1 MAALT
6 PMLVLL
12 VLGVGLGVVVR
23 RRSGRRRTSSRPH
36 AATRAAPEPV
46 RRPIQLV
53 AADLRRLSRQM
64 ALVPAGA
71 PLVRWKALWTA
82 YDAVLAEAAEQL
94 EVSHELSTTC
104 LGTPRDIERL
114 RVLAALESAGLA
126 VRD

>member
-12 VLGVGLGVVVR
+12 VLAVGIGMVAR
-23 RRSGRRRTSSRPH
+23 MRSGRRLAHSRPDAP
-36 AATRAAPEPV
+36 AATQAEPV
-46 RRPIQLV
+46 RRPVQLV
-53 AADLRRLSRQM
+53 AADLRRLTRQL

-94 EVSHELSTTC
+94 EVAHELDTTS

-114 RVLAALESAGLA
+114 RVLSALESAGLA
-126 VRD
+126 VRG

>member
-12 VLGVGLGVVVR
+12 VLGVGLGVVAR

-114 RVLAALESAGLA
+114 RVLTALETAGLV
-126 VRD
+126 VRG